1 MPVDMAAARL
11 SLATLALLSLVACGG
26 GSAPDEEAAE
36 QDKEE
41 AAALGRDTDETAF
54 DDLIQTQDKARAVEG
69 VTLGHKDDL
78 DQALEAAEGDGDE
91 TAEE

>member
-1 MPVDMAAARL
+1 MHMPVARL
-11 SLATLALLSLVACGG
+11 SLATLALLGLVACGG
-26 GSAPDEEAAE
+26 APAPDDEDAE
-36 QDKEE
+36 QAKEE

-69 VTLGHKDDL
+69 VTLGHKDTL
-78 DQALEAAEGDGDE
+78 DQALEAAEGDGD

>member
-1 MPVDMAAARL
+1 MHMPVARL
-11 SLATLALLSLVACGG
+11 SLATLALLGLVACGG
-26 GSAPDEEAAE
+26 APGPADEEDAE
-36 QDKEE
+36 QAKEE

-69 VTLGHKDDL
+69 VTLGHKDTL
-78 DQALEAAEGDGDE
+78 DQALEAAEGNGD

>member
-1 MPVDMAAARL
+1 MHMPVARV
-11 SLATLALLSLVACGG
+11 SLATLALLGLVACGG
-26 GSAPDEEAAE
+26 ASAPADEEDSE
-36 QDKEE
+36 QAKEE

-69 VTLGHKDDL
+69 VTLGHKDTL
-78 DQALEAAEGDGDE
+78 DQALEAAEGDGD

>member
-1 MPVDMAAARL
+1 MHMPVARL
-11 SLATLALLSLVACGG
+11 SLATLALLGLVGCGG
-26 GSAPDEEAAE
+26 APAPDDEEDAE
-36 QDKEE
+36 QAKEE

-69 VTLGHKDDL
+69 VTLGHKDTL
-78 DQALEAAEGDGDE
+78 DQALETAEGDGD

>member
-1 MPVDMAAARL
+1 MPVARL
-11 SLATLALLSLVACGG
+11 SLATLALLGLVACGG
-26 GSAPDEEAAE
+26 APAPADEEDAE
-36 QDKEE
+36 QSKEE

-69 VTLGHKDDL
+69 VTLGHKDTL
-78 DQALEAAEGDGDE
+78 DQALETAEGDGD